1 LAQQSL
7 VRISGHLITLIDNV
21 IENAKNEF
29 GGPRFSNRREFMDE
43 AVEEFL
49 RENAPH
55 LIPVDQ
61 SQEKE
66 ANHPIE

>member
-1 LAQQSL
+1 M
-7 VRISGHLITLIDNV
+7 IDNV

-55 LIPVDQ
+55 LIPINQ

-66 ANHPIE
+66 VASIE